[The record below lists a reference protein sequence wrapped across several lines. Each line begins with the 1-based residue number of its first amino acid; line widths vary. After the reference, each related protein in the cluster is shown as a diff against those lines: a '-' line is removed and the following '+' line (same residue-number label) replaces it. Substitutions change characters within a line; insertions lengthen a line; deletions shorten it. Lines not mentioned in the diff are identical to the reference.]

1 MKEKSRSPPKRS
13 NGRFLLILACLLLTC
28 KNTDSQG
35 CVTVSANKSSG
46 EIAIKNLPRGNYK
59 LSENDQTDYAIENVV
74 IGDTTNCW
82 SNNKNIT
89 GDTVTF
95 TMGNNTNN
103 TNVIVKD
110 DQNHTWKQDST
121 DGAGQLGVVTYT
133 NENVISNWGIQ
144 KTSSTNSNL
153 KLKGARFE
161 LKSAN
166 NTYIGVSNQ
175 NGFVNWYT
183 SYTDENT
190 NTPLMEKMQVGTYT
204 LKEIYAPVGYAKST
218 ETWTVVIKKNGSL
231 KSITSSA
238 GTTIKTNSQTAG
250 TTTIT
255 LYQFENTPLYDLP
268 SAGGNGIYLYMI
280 GGILLMF
287 AAAWILYK
295 NKCREV
301 LER

>member
-1 MKEKSRSPPKRS
+1 
-13 NGRFLLILACLLLTC
+13 
-28 KNTDSQG
+28 
-35 CVTVSANKSSG
+35 
-46 EIAIKNLPRGNYK
+46 LPRGNYK

-175 NGFVNWYT
+175 NGFVNF
-183 SYTDENT
+183 
-190 NTPLMEKMQVGTYT
+190 
-204 LKEIYAPVGYAKST
+204 
-218 ETWTVVIKKNGSL
+218 IK
-231 KSITSSA
+231 
-238 GTTIKTNSQTAG
+238 
-250 TTTIT
+250 
-255 LYQFENTPLYDLP
+255 
-268 SAGGNGIYLYMI
+268 LYMS
-280 GGILLMF
+280 F
-287 AAAWILYK
+287 
-295 NKCREV
+295 
-301 LER
+301 